1 MAATTHRDIDHP
13 ADLADQIERLL
24 VICIVI
30 RQIKDQKLICPVVA

>member
-1 MAATTHRDIDHP
+1 MAAAAHRDIDHP

-30 RQIKDQKLICPVVA
+30 